1 MSARIVSFRLGDRD
15 VDVMVQPLATL
26 QQVLRDQLGQTGV
39 KEGCRQGGCGSCT
52 VLVDG
57 EPFLS
62 CLVPVEDV
70 AGRRLTTIETLS
82 RTEGLTPI
90 QQAFLET
97 GGFQCGYCT
106 PGMIVIATALL
117 EREPSPRRETIIE
130 ALAGNVCRCTGYE
143 PIVAAIQRVAG
154 AAGTVAEAGSGRAAE
169 AANHAAEAVP

>member
-1 MSARIVSFRLGDRD
+1 MSARIVAFRLGDRD
-15 VDVMVQPLATL
+15 VEAMVQPLATL

-52 VLVDG
+52 VLIDG

-70 AGRRLTTIETLS
+70 AGRRITTIETLS
-82 RTEGLTPI
+82 PTKGLTPI
-90 QQAFLET
+90 QQAFRET

-106 PGMIVIATALL
+106 PGMILIASALL
-117 EREPSPRRETIIE
+117 ERDPSPSRDTIVE

-143 PIVAAIQRVAG
+143 PIVAAIQRAAETGGGG
-154 AAGTVAEAGSGRAAE
+154 AAPNASTQPAAE
-169 AANHAAEAVP
+169 EVR

>member
-1 MSARIVSFRLGDRD
+1 MSARIVAFRLGNRD
-15 VDVMVQPLATL
+15 VEAMVQPLATL

-70 AGRRLTTIETLS
+70 AGRRITTIETLS
-82 RTEGLTPI
+82 PTSGLTPI
-90 QQAFLET
+90 QQAFRDT

-106 PGMIVIATALL
+106 PGMILIATALL
-117 EREPSPRRETIIE
+117 ERDPSPSRDAIVE

-143 PIVAAIQRVAG
+143 PIVAAIQG
-154 AAGTVAEAGSGRAAE
+154 AAE
-169 AANHAAEAVP
+169 ARGREARRTAAVRPTAGPVR

>member
-1 MSARIVSFRLGDRD
+1 
-15 VDVMVQPLATL
+15 MVQPLATL

-57 EPFLS
+57 EPMLS

-70 AGRRLTTIETLS
+70 VSRRVTTIETLS
-82 RTEGLTPI
+82 GNGVLTPV
-90 QQAFLET
+90 QQAFLAA

-106 PGMIVIATALL
+106 PGMVLIATALL
-117 EREPSPRRETIIE
+117 ERNASLTREQIIE

-143 PIVAAIQRVAG
+143 PIVTAIQ
-154 AAGTVAEAGSGRAAE
+154 
-169 AANHAAEAVP
+169 HAAE